1 MYLCRLKF
9 CISMTYYKL
18 NIPFLKRKDIPWIIL
33 LSIIVLIPNLFLAF
47 YGSDLS
53 GSFLKTCTYIF
64 ISCLLFLLPSLLLK
78 AKAFFLVQ
86 GIFVVL
92 APLEIAH
99 IYMNKMTMTSG
110 YLMSII
116 DTNWDEFS
124 EVFSSVNIPIFCYLG
139 LCVFYFFIAIKKIDN
154 TYLIHSKKTR
164 VYALCGF
171 IFVLIAG
178 YAFYLKKSYQI
189 VPNKKEVFSKT
200 NEIFCL
206 KFYKIYPYDLI
217 LQTKRIYSLK
227 KELQK
232 GKKELQHFQ
241 FNAKKENQL
250 TQKEVYVFIIG
261 ETGRYSNYSING
273 YNRET
278 SPLLKETQNLV
289 TYSDFYSES
298 NITEFSLPT
307 ILTRA
312 SPQNFHLRFKEKSF
326 VDAFKEAG
334 FKTYWIA
341 NQSANNSFI
350 RRISKDADGEYFTTT
365 DFDATENF
373 DEKLWVFMNEVLQNQ
388 DEKVLIVLH
397 TLGSHFRYNFRY
409 PDKYKVFEPSFE
421 GTFDY
426 ALISP
431 KNKEQFINTYDNSIL
446 YTDFFIANTIQKID
460 NLNSIGMVMYV
471 SDHGENLYDTDENIA
486 LHGGSFYTKYD
497 FHVPFFVWTSDEYN
511 AQYPDKVENIKLNK
525 DKRLSA
531 GNIFYSILDIADIT
545 FPERK
550 LNKSIASESLLEDS
564 IRYIIN
570 TNMEMKKGY

>member
-1 MYLCRLKF
+1 
-9 CISMTYYKL
+9 MTYRDL
-18 NIPFLKRKDIPWIIL
+18 NIPFLKRKDLLWIII
-33 LSIIVLIPNLFLAF
+33 LSVIVLIPNIFLVF
-47 YGSDLS
+47 FGSDLS

-99 IYMNKMTMTSG
+99 VYMNKMTITSG
-110 YLMSII
+110 FLMSII

-154 TYLIHSKKTR
+154 TYFFHSKKIR
-164 VYALCGF
+164 IYALIGF

-189 VPNKKEVFSKT
+189 FPNKKEIFSKT
-200 NEIFCL
+200 NEIFSL

-217 LQTKRIYSLK
+217 LRTKQVYLLK
-227 KELQK
+227 NTMKKMQKELQ
-232 GKKELQHFQ
+232 GFQ
-241 FNAKKENQL
+241 FNAEKEEPL
-250 TQKEVYVFIIG
+250 AQKEVYVFIIG

-273 YNRET
+273 YSRET

-289 TYSDFYSES
+289 TYSDFHSS
-298 NITEFSLPT
+298 ANITEFSLPT

-312 SPQNFHLRFKEKSF
+312 SPQNYHLRFKEKSF

-341 NQSANNSFI
+341 NQSAGNSFI
-350 RRISKDADGEYFTTT
+350 RRISKDTDGEYFATT
-365 DFDATENF
+365 DFDASENF

-388 DEKVLIVLH
+388 DEKALIVLH

-409 PDKYKVFEPSFE
+409 PNEYKVFEPSFE

-431 KNKEQFINTYDNSIL
+431 KNKELFINTYDNSIL
-446 YTDFFIANTIQKID
+446 YTDFFLANTIQKID
-460 NLNSIGMVMYV
+460 SLDCISTVIYV
-471 SDHGENLYDTDENIA
+471 SDHGENLYDTNENIA
-486 LHGGSFYTKYD
+486 LHGGSFHTKYD
-497 FHVPFFVWTSDEYN
+497 FHVPFFIWTSDKYN
-511 AQYPDKVENIKLNK
+511 VQYPNKAENIKQNK
-525 DKRLSA
+525 DKKLSA
-531 GNIFYSILDIADIT
+531 GNIFYSVLDIANIT
-545 FPERK
+545 FSEQK
-550 LNKSIASESLLEDS
+550 LSKSIASESLQEDS

-570 TNMEMKKGY
+570 TNMEKKKGY